1 MIYIIDDDQNVRDGF
16 LMLLKSAGYECS
28 CFESAEEFLKNYK
41 AGVKDLL
48 ILDMH
53 LIGMTGCTLLEK
65 LEEKG
70 MHLPVIVI
78 TAFDAPKYRECCK
91 EYGVLAYLRKPVDG
105 EALLD
110 IIKYKLDIQIST
122 HLNISSQ
129 SKRSNV

>member
-1 MIYIIDDDQNVRDGF
+1 MLYIIDDDQNVRDGF
-16 LMLLKSAGYECS
+16 MMLFKSAGYECS

-41 AGVKDLL
+41 EEVKDLL

-53 LIGMTGCTLLEK
+53 SIGMNGCTLLEK

-78 TAFDAPKYRECCK
+78 TAFDAPKYRECCRD
-91 EYGVLAYLRKPVDG
+91 YGVMAYLRKPVDG

-110 IIKYKLDIQIST
+110 LIKYKLDIHRPT
-122 HLNISSQ
+122 NNNISSQ